1 MIQPNDFIL
10 NNKTIGDDH
19 RPFII
24 AEMSGNH
31 NQSLD
36 RALTIVEEAA
46 KAGADAIKLQT
57 YTPDTMTIDMDG
69 GLFTIDDE
77 ESLWTGKNLY
87 ELYELAHTP
96 WDWHKPI
103 FDKARKL
110 GLLPLSTP
118 FDDTSVDF
126 LEELNVSVYKIA
138 SFENTDWS
146 LLKKVASTGK
156 PVIMSTGAATLAD
169 IDEAV
174 QVLRSNGC
182 GELVLLKCTSTY
194 PATPENTNLL
204 TIPSMRDIFK
214 CHVGL
219 SDHTLGIGAA
229 VASVALGA
237 RVIEKHFTLNRADG
251 GTDAAFSIE
260 PDEMKALVKE
270 SERAFQALGHVQFG
284 IQKAEE
290 KSLRYK
296 RSIYVVE
303 DTAEGEEFTNKNIR
317 VIRPGDG
324 LQPKYLENV
333 LGKKAKQNL
342 ERGTPLSWEIL

>member
-1 MIQPNDFIL
+1 MIQPNNFTL

-36 RALTIVEEAA
+36 RALAIVEEAA

-103 FDKARKL
+103 FDKAREL

-174 QVLRSNGC
+174 DVLRSNGC

-237 RVIEKHFTLNRADG
+237 RVIEKHFTLNRSDG

-260 PDEMKALVKE
+260 PDELKALVEE

-303 DTAEGEEFTNKNIR
+303 DITEGEEFTKSNIR

-324 LQPKYLENV
+324 LQPKYLEKI
-333 LGKKAKQNL
+333 LGKKSKKDL
-342 ERGTPLSWEIL
+342 KKGTPLTWEIL